1 MDNLITL
8 PSGAKWDNEK
18 NLYAQ
23 DSDALQF
30 AQYMFDNLIPVE
42 QKDSFG
48 RPVLVIWEDNLVRI
62 EQQTTYKH
70 PGTDRFSWEPLTSQ
84 ITLKLK

>member
-8 PSGAKWDNEK
+8 PNGATWDNEK
-18 NLYAQ
+18 SIYEQDSEALQYAQ
-23 DSDALQF
+23 D
-30 AQYMFDNLIPVE
+30 MFDNLIPVE
-42 QKDSFG
+42 QNDSFG
-48 RPVLVIWEDNLVRI
+48 RPILVIWEDNIARI

-70 PGTDRFSWEPLTSQ
+70 PGNDRFSWEPLTSQ